1 LEGYIIGEVDFE
13 VELDQQRQSAT
24 KRFAKYAKILS
35 STTTE
40 LERLLQ
46 NPALFPNET
55 SREWF
60 FDELVT
66 TAGHLQKAIKMIERF
81 HKGRRNFLEA
91 RAEGYEEARL
101 PLRDE
106 GFKPW
111 QQFLSKNAPACQLIP
126 QLIVSPGAA
135 QIIPMPGVR
144 ILLDMINGAREIYRE
159 IENVSTWMKLQTER
173 ASDTYSVQGQSEEP
187 EPEVRA
193 IGHYSRVLLLRC
205 LR

>member
-1 LEGYIIGEVDFE
+1 LEGYIIGEVD
-13 VELDQQRQSAT
+13 VEGEFIRQGQSAT
-24 KRFAKYAKILS
+24 TKFAEIVS

-40 LERLLQ
+40 LERLLR

-60 FDELVT
+60 FDELET
-66 TAGHLQKAIKMIERF
+66 TASHLQKAIKMMERF
-81 HKGRRNFLEA
+81 HKGQQNFLET

-106 GFKPW
+106 GLKPW
-111 QQFLSKNAPACQLIP
+111 QQFLSKNAPACQLTP
-126 QLIVSPGAA
+126 QLIVNPGAA

-144 ILLDMINGAREIYRE
+144 ILLDMINGAKEIYRE
-159 IENVSTWMKLQTER
+159 IENVSTWIALQTER
-173 ASDTYSVQGQSEEP
+173 AFDTYSVQGQSEEA

>member
-1 LEGYIIGEVDFE
+1 MEGYITGEVD
-13 VELDQQRQSAT
+13 VEGEFVRQGQPVTT
-24 KRFAKYAKILS
+24 KFAKIVS
-35 STTTE
+35 STTIE

-46 NPALFPNET
+46 NPALFPNEV

-60 FDELVT
+60 FDELET
-66 TAGHLQKAIKMIERF
+66 TASHLQKAITMIERF
-81 HKGRRNFLEA
+81 RKGQQNFLEA

-106 GFKPW
+106 GLKPW
-111 QQFLSKNAPACQLIP
+111 QQFLSKNAPACHLTP

-144 ILLDMINGAREIYRE
+144 ILLDMINGAKQIYRE
-159 IENVSTWMKLQTER
+159 IENVSTWITLQTER
-173 ASDTYSVQGQSEEP
+173 AFDTYSVQGQSEEV

-193 IGHYSRVLLLRC
+193 IGHFSQVLLLRC